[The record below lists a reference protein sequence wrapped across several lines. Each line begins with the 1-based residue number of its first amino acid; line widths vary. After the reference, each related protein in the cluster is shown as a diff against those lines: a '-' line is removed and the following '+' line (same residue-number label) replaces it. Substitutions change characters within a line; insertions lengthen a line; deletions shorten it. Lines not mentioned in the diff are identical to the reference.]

1 MNSKKPPTRK
11 LIVIAGTHRSGTSTL
26 AGCLHSAGIE
36 FGSPLLPPGP
46 DNPKGYFEHQDVV
59 SMHDDFLSRLGT
71 HWSDPVP
78 FYSDPTT
85 NDEMVDQIKSTL
97 IKIMGKSRT
106 FAIKDP
112 RIPIFLPLWEQA
124 CKELGI
130 ENRWIIPYRNPHAVI
145 QSLTKRDGLKQRH
158 AEALWYRDL
167 RSIAAFSAKR
177 PHVIIHYE
185 NLITDPRAALEPLV
199 IEKLITEKE
208 IARSISFIEPNLD
221 HHRKNE
227 TVRLESNYSNDL
239 NEKFNQ
245 TTLKWTTIDDSA
257 MPTCIPDFIDSI
269 DESSWPQMLCQL
281 YYRKSS
287 DPFNE
292 ENSSSVR
299 YSAGVNT
306 QIELCIPPH
315 NCNSFRL
322 DPIDKSG
329 ICLLSN
335 AAIDFTDG
343 SSIALDE
350 TNFNLGSTGGIR
362 WTQHGIIIFSAI
374 DDCNINISIGTTE
387 NVASKFRGRLT
398 ALPNTEK
405 IQIKLDDDGL
415 HIPGKIENLI
425 QLLTPTRLKIASNHL
440 NKLLLDNK
448 SLQTQ
453 LDESATVNRTN
464 ELLERQT
471 SFMSQE
477 QTLLRNDLMEA
488 VEKAINHGCDLF
500 TKTTSALAKNTTET
514 VIHELKKE
522 VNNNYVE
529 IIKEIED
536 SSRVTRNEISLS
548 CSKITILQ
556 DNITEIPALL
566 TNNIEKFIDEF
577 KGETQDNYNLFIKS
591 IVDSSRSVQL
601 ELAQLRNNS
610 TVFQDNIKANFN
622 NVEAIIFAAKNEL
635 QNSHAKVDREIGN
648 AAQTVQLGIV
658 QLHQEISS
666 THNLTRNEIS
676 IIKSH
681 LPAIDRA
688 VELIILLQS
697 ITEGIKIQTEKNAL
711 DFDERLKALFA
722 WTHEAEEKIDLLI
735 KKSNTSSN
743 ELRTMKEEDSIR
755 SMNTQVQ
762 LSSLDMK
769 LQITNEK
776 MTTLESSSKEILG
789 ILNRSPWI
797 VRVFQKSTRR
807 VIKAASIL
815 IRKKSNP

>member
-59 SMHDDFLSRLGT
+59 SMHEEFLINLGT
-71 HWSDPVP
+71 HWSDPVA
-78 FYSDPTT
+78 FFSDPTT
-85 NDEMVDQIKSTL
+85 HDEMVDRIKSTL
-97 IKIMGKSRT
+97 NRIMGKSRT

-130 ENRWIIPYRNPHAVI
+130 ENRWIIPYRNPLAVI

-158 AEALWYRDL
+158 AEALWYRDI
-167 RSIAAFSAKR
+167 RSVAAFSAKR

-208 IARSISFIEPNLD
+208 IERSVSFIEPNLD

-245 TTLKWTTIDDSA
+245 TTLKWTAIDDSA

-335 AAIDFTDG
+335 AVIDFTDG

-415 HIPGKIENLI
+415 HLPGKIENLI

-440 NKLLLDNK
+440 NQLLLQNK

-453 LDESATVNRTN
+453 LDEAATVNRTN

-471 SFMSQE
+471 SVMSQE
-477 QTLLRNDLMEA
+477 QTLLRNDLKETI
-488 VEKAINHGCDLF
+488 EKAINHGGDLF

-514 VIHELKKE
+514 VIHELNKE
-522 VNNNYVE
+522 VNNSYVG
-529 IIKEIED
+529 IIKVIED
-536 SSRVTRNEISLS
+536 SSRV
-548 CSKITILQ
+548 
-556 DNITEIPALL
+556 
-566 TNNIEKFIDEF
+566 
-577 KGETQDNYNLFIKS
+577 
-591 IVDSSRSVQL
+591 
-601 ELAQLRNNS
+601 
-610 TVFQDNIKANFN
+610 
-622 NVEAIIFAAKNEL
+622 
-635 QNSHAKVDREIGN
+635 
-648 AAQTVQLGIV
+648 
-658 QLHQEISS
+658 
-666 THNLTRNEIS
+666 TRNEIS

-711 DFDERLKALFA
+711 DFDERLKALFE

-807 VIKAASIL
+807 VIKATSIL